1 MIVSPQEY
9 NSLLHRLMDP
19 NAFTSMIRIPE
30 NEPIYD
36 IDLNQSQGASNGPMI
51 AGAGISSA
59 PIIEPMRE
67 RVVNRTI
74 EHVVPHVCPVRTR
87 IINHHVFKH
96 TYQPNYSCCEEN
108 VCSHVQCGSCCN
120 Y

>member
-1 MIVSPQEY
+1 MFENMNQNPFMMPSQDGVIDIDN
-9 NSLLHRLMDP
+9 NSG
-19 NAFTSMIRIPE
+19 TI
-30 NEPIYD
+30 D
-36 IDLNQSQGASNGPMI
+36 IDLNQAQSVSNNTTQGAPMM
-51 AGAGISSA
+51 GMTSA

-74 EHVVPHVCPVRTR
+74 EHVVQHVCPIRTK

-96 TYQPNYSCCEEN
+96 TYTPNYSCCEEN
-108 VCSHVQCGSCCN
+108 VCTNVQCGSCCN

>member
-1 MIVSPQEY
+1 MFE
-9 NSLLHRLMDP
+9 NMN
-19 NAFTSMIRIPE
+19 NAFMMPE
-30 NEPIYD
+30 QEGFID
-36 IDLNQSQGASNGPMI
+36 IDNNSGNIDIDFAQSQTLANGPMM
-51 AGAGISSA
+51 AGAGTTSA

-96 TYQPNYSCCEEN
+96 TYRPNYTCCEEN
-108 VCSHVQCGSCCN
+108 VCEHVQCGSCCN

>member
-1 MIVSPQEY
+1 MFANANQNPFMMGEQENFIDIDN
-9 NSLLHRLMDP
+9 NSG
-19 NAFTSMIRIPE
+19 NI
-30 NEPIYD
+30 D
-36 IDLNQSQGASNGPMI
+36 IDLNQDQNFMTTG
-51 AGAGISSA
+51 GAGA

-74 EHVVPHVCPVRTR
+74 EHVVPHVCPIRTR

-108 VCSHVQCGSCCN
+108 VCEHVQCGSCCN
-120 Y
+120 F